1 MHREVLA
8 GATEASN
15 EVVFKRLYGSFG
27 CVSSVQMRGHKL
39 EVDGFGSHEAFETS
53 GGFILQF
60 LENGSQATL
69 YERRVD
75 NSVCTSSSAPLGWRC
90 YRSHNRLGY
99 IGSLD

>member
-1 MHREVLA
+1 MHREVLV

-39 EVDGFGSHEAFETS
+39 EVDGFGPHEAFKTS
-53 GGFILQF
+53 GGFIVQF

-69 YERRVD
+69 DERGVD
-75 NSVCTSSSAPLGWRC
+75 NGVCAEEF
-90 YRSHNRLGY
+90 
-99 IGSLD
+99 SLQAILHQLR